1 MGRKHV
7 NDLIIVDTDILIDAG
22 RGIQEAIDFLK
33 QTQLSNTY
41 ILAISIVTQLEL
53 MVGCRN
59 KSELRKLDKFLKLF
73 QAIKFGTDTPKR

>member
-59 KSELRKLDKFLKLF
+59 KSELRKLDN
-73 QAIKFGTDTPKR
+73 